1 MANCPTVSDVYCLYI
16 VYIFILFYGL
26 FNIYIVYFVFHYLAL
41 FESCGFNFTILL
53 SIDFKQ
59 NQYQNQSE
67 YNDLTIYH
75 KRAAGSKLGSRCE
88 G

>member
-41 FESCGFNFTILL
+41 YDNLKVVVLILPFCYQISDVKVNQLL
-53 SIDFKQ
+53 SSCLDT
-59 NQYQNQSE
+59 
-67 YNDLTIYH
+67 LTCITCW
-75 KRAAGSKLGSRCE
+75 RF
-88 G
+88 